1 MASMNAIRLLALP
14 LACAALPAAAQTP
27 WRLDLEAGASFTRM
41 NEVRIPSR
49 TGTEFDLNRLQ
60 GSPASPLLRV
70 GVDWDPWQRH
80 GFRLQYQYLRT
91 EGTGTLP
98 GPTAFAGQAY
108 APGVATTG
116 NYRFDTWRATYRYTL
131 VDTPDFRLRIGATLL
146 LRDAEIRL
154 RQGGVTSRDSDVGVV
169 PLLHASFDWRF
180 APAWT
185 LRGDVDA
192 LGASQGRAIDVG
204 VRVARELAPGWEGS
218 LGWRMLDGGVDNSS
232 VRNFA
237 RFHGVTLGAAY
248 RF

>member
-1 MASMNAIRLLALP
+1 MKFPIMLAVP
-14 LACAALPAAAQTP
+14 LTLAAAPAAAQAP
-27 WRLDLEAGASFTRM
+27 QWRLDLEAGASFTRM
-41 NEVRIPSR
+41 NDVRIPSR
-49 TGTEFDLNRLQ
+49 TGTEFDLAGLQ
-60 GSPASPLLRV
+60 GSPALPLLRA
-70 GVDWDPWQRH
+70 GVEWDPWQRH
-80 GFRLQYQYLRT
+80 GFRVLYQYLRS

-98 GPTAFAGQAY
+98 GPTAFAGQSY

-131 VDTPDFRLRIGATLL
+131 LDTPEFRLRIGATLL
-146 LRDAEIRL
+146 VRDAEIKL
-154 RQGGVTSRDSDVGVV
+154 RQGGVTSRDADVGVV

-180 APAWT
+180 ASAWT
-185 LRGDVDA
+185 LRGEVDA
-192 LGASQGRAIDVG
+192 LGASQGRAIDAG
-204 VRVARELAPGWEGS
+204 LRVARDLAPGWEAS